1 MSLSFLR
8 LHQQQPFKLYQ
19 SPPAQQ
25 PFPIPSKSS
34 TSKFSANPLSSSA
47 LHQHKSQCQTQSTA
61 TPTAARTTRCFPVI
75 NNTSIAPLVSTPIS
89 LCCACSFLHDNLWW
103 KWNRQMCRFF
113 VWSEKQGGFYLVRYT
128 YVIHLHT
135 LDALLMLKWLI
146 WRFCRQRWEVGA
158 AWVVAMTRWRER
170 LDITYSW
177 WSGCSLFRL
186 GLGDDVSLCV
196 FWCFF

>member
-75 NNTSIAPLVSTPIS
+75 NNTSIAPLTNVPILRVVRETRRVLS
-89 LCCACSFLHDNLWW
+89 GAVHTKMGSRGCLSSSNDPMEREIGYYVLVV
-103 KWNRQMCRFF
+103 
-113 VWSEKQGGFYLVRYT
+113 VW
-128 YVIHLHT
+128 
-135 LDALLMLKWLI
+135 M
-146 WRFCRQRWEVGA
+146 
-158 AWVVAMTRWRER
+158 
-170 LDITYSW
+170 
-177 WSGCSLFRL
+177 
-186 GLGDDVSLCV
+186 
-196 FWCFF
+196 